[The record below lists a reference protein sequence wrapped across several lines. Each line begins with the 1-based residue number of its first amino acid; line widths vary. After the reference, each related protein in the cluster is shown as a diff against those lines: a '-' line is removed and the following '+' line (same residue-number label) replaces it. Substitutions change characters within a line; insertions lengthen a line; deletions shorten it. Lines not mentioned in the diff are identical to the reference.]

1 MKKIKCIL
9 ILIIFIGLLS
19 CGNNNSADS
28 LKQNENLL
36 KETMKKCSTG
46 EIKSNSTECVNVK
59 KVQSDLAKEI
69 WDKNKTEIE
78 AKVKENEK
86 YIENGEHQHMF
97 DLFPEKVASYVA
109 KTNEIT
115 EEEFREGVISFST
128 ENYEGAKLIMVRD
141 FSKARVNQTF
151 AGRTYVIVPL
161 SSHLEADGKK
171 TGASKMETLIF
182 EDEGKWYMVNIDKTS
197 IPVLK
202 EVYPDLK
209 ELKELK

>member
-97 DLFPEKVASYVA
+97 DLFPEKVAAYVA

-141 FSKARVNQTF
+141 FSKAKVNQTF

-209 ELKELK
+209 ELKELQ

>member
-1 MKKIKCIL
+1 MKKMKCIL

-69 WDKNKTEIE
+69 WEKNQTEIE

-86 YIENGEHQHMF
+86 YIENGEHKHMF
-97 DLFPEKVASYVA
+97 DLFPEKVAAYVA

>member
-1 MKKIKCIL
+1 MKKMKCIL

-59 KVQSDLAKEI
+59 KIQSGLAKEI

-97 DLFPEKVASYVA
+97 DLFPEKVAVYVA

-128 ENYEGAKLIMVRD
+128 ENYEGAKLIMIRD

-151 AGRTYVIVPL
+151 AGRTYAIVPL
-161 SSHLEADGKK
+161 SSHLETDGKK

>member
-1 MKKIKCIL
+1 
-9 ILIIFIGLLS
+9 
-19 CGNNNSADS
+19 
-28 LKQNENLL
+28 
-36 KETMKKCSTG
+36 MKKCSTG

-59 KVQSDLAKEI
+59 KIQSDLAKEI

-97 DLFPEKVASYVA
+97 DLFPEKVATYVA

-115 EEEFREGVISFST
+115 EEEFREGVINYST
-128 ENYEGAKLIMVRD
+128 ENYKGAKLIMVRD

-161 SSHLEADGKK
+161 SSHLETDGKK

>member
-1 MKKIKCIL
+1 MKKMKCIL

-97 DLFPEKVASYVA
+97 DLFPEKVASHVG
-109 KTNEIT
+109 KTNGIT
-115 EEEFREGVISFST
+115 EKEFKDGVISYWI
-128 ENYEGAKLIMVRD
+128 EEYKDVKLIMVRD
-141 FSKARVNQTF
+141 FSKARVDQTF
-151 AGRTYVIVPL
+151 AGRTYAIVPL
-161 SSHLEADGKK
+161 SSHLETDEKK
-171 TGASKMETLIF
+171 TEASKMETLIF

>member
-1 MKKIKCIL
+1 
-9 ILIIFIGLLS
+9 
-19 CGNNNSADS
+19 
-28 LKQNENLL
+28 
-36 KETMKKCSTG
+36 
-46 EIKSNSTECVNVK
+46 
-59 KVQSDLAKEI
+59 
-69 WDKNKTEIE
+69 
-78 AKVKENEK
+78 
-86 YIENGEHQHMF
+86 MF
-97 DLFPEKVASYVA
+97 DLFPEKVAAYVA

>member
-59 KVQSDLAKEI
+59 KIQSDLAKEI

-97 DLFPEKVASYVA
+97 DLFPEKVATYVA

-115 EEEFREGVISFST
+115 EEEFREGVINYST
-128 ENYEGAKLIMVRD
+128 ENYKGAKLIMVRD

-161 SSHLEADGKK
+161 SSHLETDGKK

>member
-161 SSHLEADGKK
+161 SSHLETDGKK

-197 IPVLK
+197 IPGLK

>member
-1 MKKIKCIL
+1 MKKMKCIL

-59 KVQSDLAKEI
+59 KVKSDLAKEI
-69 WDKNKTEIE
+69 WNKNKAEIE

-86 YIENGEHQHMF
+86 YIENGEHEHLF
-97 DLFPEKVASYVA
+97 DLFPEKVASHVG
-109 KTNEIT
+109 KTNGIT
-115 EEEFREGVISFST
+115 EKEFKDGVISYWI
-128 ENYEGAKLIMVRD
+128 EEYKDIKLIMVRD
-141 FSKARVNQTF
+141 FSKARVDQTF
-151 AGRTYVIVPL
+151 AGRTYAIVPL

-171 TGASKMETLIF
+171 TEASKMETLIF